1 MSEKHCY
8 YGLRSKMLQQIGKI
22 PTFAFSF
29 MKKLYLYITKS
40 FIGTFI
46 FTFFIV
52 LFIWVMQFV
61 WLYVDE
67 MVGKGLEVKILAEL
81 LFHTAVTAVP
91 FSLPLAVL
99 LASLM
104 CFGNFGEHY
113 ELVAMKASGISMW
126 KIMRPLIYFSLFLC
140 IMAFFFSNSVL
151 PVAMLKSK
159 TLLFDVRK
167 QKLAFDIKE
176 GTFYR
181 DLDNYVLYV
190 NKKGED
196 GTHIYG
202 VKIYDHTE
210 CLGCTRVMT
219 ADSGKMELSPNQ
231 RCLVFTLYNGYSYT
245 DVTSENYK
253 VNRPFERM
261 SFKEEQIKFSMKEFD
276 MTRTDE
282 SAYKSYQQM
291 MNIHQLSHSLDSLQ
305 NRQVEKQDL
314 FTDGFINRWSNYS
327 NRNQNIQLAE
337 PNRNMVKEIDS
348 LADTI
353 RVLKWPLLGSYSDD
367 ERASILEMAIGSA
380 RNAKDN
386 VSFNKSDFKSNDEN
400 IKQHKKEWHKK
411 FTLSIACLIFFFIGA
426 PLGTIIRKGG
436 LGLPVVISVLFF
448 VVYYVVS
455 TVGERM
461 AVFGNMNMF
470 LGIWLSSIVLF
481 PIGLFLTFK
490 ATTDAALFDGDSWK
504 KAFKKIFHRKSI
516 ES

>member
-1 MSEKHCY
+1 
-8 YGLRSKMLQQIGKI
+8 
-22 PTFAFSF
+22 
-29 MKKLYLYITKS
+29 MKKLYRYITKS

-52 LFIWVMQFV
+52 VFIWVMQFV

-67 MVGKGLEVKILAEL
+67 MVGKGLELKILGEL

-91 FSLPLAVL
+91 MSLPLAVL

-126 KIMRPLIYFSLFLC
+126 RIMRPLIFFSLFLSC
-140 IMAFFFSNSVL
+140 MAFFFSNSVL

-176 GTFYR
+176 GVFYR
-181 DLDNYVLYV
+181 DLDNYVIYV
-190 NKKGED
+190 EKKGAD
-196 GTHIYG
+196 GSHIYG
-202 VKIYDHTE
+202 VKIYDHTDR
-210 CLGCTRVMT
+210 LGCTKLMT
-219 ADSGKMELSPNQ
+219 ADSGKMELTPNQ
-231 RCLVFTLYNGYSYT
+231 RCILFTLYNGFNYT
-245 DVTSENYK
+245 DVTTDNDYK
-253 VNRPFERM
+253 IRRPFERM
-261 SFKEEQIKFSMKEFD
+261 SFKQEQIKFSLKDFD

-282 SAYKSYQQM
+282 DMYKSYQQM
-291 MNIHQLSHSLDSLQ
+291 MNIRQLSHSLDSLQ
-305 NRQVEKQDL
+305 NRQVEKQEL
-314 FTDGFINRWSNYS
+314 FTNGFVNRWSNYS
-327 NRNQNIQLAE
+327 SVKANGGFAEISQNQIVENDTLVDSTRTLA
-337 PNRNMVKEIDS
+337 
-348 LADTI
+348 
-353 RVLKWPLLGSYSDD
+353 WPLLSNYTEP
-367 ERASILEMAIGSA
+367 ERASILEMAVGSA

-386 VSFNKSDFKSNDEN
+386 VSFNKVDAKSCNEN

-411 FTLSIACLIFFFIGA
+411 FTLSIACIIFFFIGA

-448 VVYYVVS
+448 VVYYVIS

-461 AVFGNMNMF
+461 AVFGDLNMF
-470 LGIWLSSIVLF
+470 LGVWMSSLILL

-490 ATTDAALFDGDSWK
+490 ATTDAALLDADSWK
-504 KAFKKIFHRKSI
+504 KAFRKIFHRKSL